1 MTEHKIHT
9 LEDLGA
15 IVAQQKHAGRR
26 VVLCHGTFDLL
37 HTGHIRHLQS
47 ARELGD
53 VLVVTVTGDRHV
65 RKGPGRPVFG
75 EDLRA
80 ENLAALA
87 CVDHVAINQADTA
100 LNVIHLLQPTL
111 YVKGSDY
118 VDAASDLT
126 GNIALEVA
134 AVREHGGDVHFTD
147 EITFSSTSLL
157 NNHFDVFSPEARAFL
172 SSFKQQ
178 YPLDDFIRRVKQL
191 KSQRVLVIGDVIL
204 DEYHYVSTLGQT
216 GKGNTL
222 AVRYQSEERFA
233 GGAVA
238 VANHAAGFCQEV
250 TLLTAIGKEPG
261 TLDYIA
267 DKLAPNVTL
276 AHIDFPTAQTLIK
289 RRFVDQDLQRL
300 FEVYFGGVEAE
311 RSTLDTFF
319 CQWLRRHGCE
329 YDTVVVPDFGNG
341 LISREIAGAIS
352 QHSRY
357 LAVNTQINSGNRGY
371 HVITRYPR
379 ADFLCLNE
387 PEARLAAH
395 DRQSPLETIAEELNR
410 RLSAS
415 ATAITRG
422 GQGALLVTR
431 DQTLSIPALS
441 SRVVDRIG
449 AGDAFLSLAGPCM
462 GAGLPPEIAVLAGSI
477 CAALD
482 VQIVCNR
489 EPVDPVLFFKYS
501 TTLLK

>member
-1 MTEHKIHT
+1 MTEHKIHS
-9 LEDLGA
+9 LEDLAA
-15 IVAQQKHAGRR
+15 IVAQLRGSGRR
-26 VVLCHGTFDLL
+26 VVLCHGTFDLM

-47 ARELGD
+47 ARQLGD
-53 VLVVTVTGDRHV
+53 VLVVTLTGDRYV

-87 CVDHVAINQADTA
+87 CVDHVAINQEETA
-100 LNVIHLLQPTL
+100 LNVIEALHPAL

-126 GNIALEVA
+126 GNIAREVA
-134 AVREHGGDVHFTD
+134 AVRAHGGDVHFTD
-147 EITFSSTSLL
+147 EITFSSTRLL
-157 NNHFDVFSPEARAFL
+157 NDHFDVFSPQARDFL
-172 SSFKQQ
+172 GEFKQQ
-178 YPLDDFIRRVKQL
+178 YPLEDFIERIKQL
-191 KSQRVLVIGDVIL
+191 KSQRVLVVGDAIL

-233 GGAVA
+233 GGSIA
-238 VANHAAGFCQEV
+238 VANHIAGFCREV
-250 TLLTAIGKEPG
+250 TLLTALGKESG
-261 TLDYIA
+261 TLEYVR
-267 DKLAPNVTL
+267 DKLLPNVEL
-276 AHIDFPTAQTLIK
+276 CHVEFPSAQTLIK

-300 FEVYFGGVEAE
+300 FEIYYGGEE
-311 RSTLDTFF
+311 PDRSELDRFF
-319 CQWLRRHGCE
+319 CAWLAKNASD

-341 LISREIAGAIS
+341 MISREVAHAIS
-352 QHSRY
+352 KYSRF

-395 DRQSPLETIAEELNR
+395 DRQSPLEIIAAELND
-410 RLSAS
+410 RLSAR

-422 GQGALLVTR
+422 GQGAMLVSEQKTM
-431 DQTLSIPALS
+431 SVPALS
-441 SRVVDRIG
+441 SKVVDRIG
-449 AGDAFLSLAGPCM
+449 AGDAFMSLAGPCM
-462 GAGLPPEIAVLAGSI
+462 GAGLPHDLSVFAGSLA
-477 CAALD
+477 AALD

-489 EPVDPVLFFKYS
+489 EPVDPVLFFKYA

>member
-1 MTEHKIHT
+1 MTEHKIHS
-9 LEDLGA
+9 LEDLAA
-15 IVAQQKHAGRR
+15 IVAGLKQAGKR
-26 VVLCHGTFDLL
+26 VVLCHGTFDLM

-47 ARELGD
+47 ARRLGD
-53 VLVVTVTGDRHV
+53 VLVVTLTGDAFV

-87 CVDHVAINQADTA
+87 CVDHVAINQDVTA
-100 LNVIHLLQPTL
+100 MSVIHALKPTL

-126 GNIALEVA
+126 GNIAREVA

-147 EITFSSTSLL
+147 EITFSSTNLL
-157 NNHFDVFSPEARAFL
+157 NTHFDVFSPAARSYL
-172 SSFKQQ
+172 S
-178 YPLDDFIRRVKQL
+178 DFRQRHPADRFIERIRSL
-191 KSQRVLVIGDVIL
+191 KSQRVLVVGDAII

-222 AVRYQSEERFA
+222 AVRYGSEERFA
-233 GGAVA
+233 GGAIA
-238 VANHAAGFCQEV
+238 VANHVAGFCDQV
-250 TLLTAIGKEPG
+250 TLLTALGREDG
-261 TLDYIA
+261 SLEYVRE
-267 DKLAPNVTL
+267 KLRPNVDL
-276 AHIDFPTAQTLIK
+276 QPAAFPTAQTLIK

-300 FEVYFGGVEAE
+300 FEVYYGGVEQE
-311 RSTLDTFF
+311 RSALDQHL
-319 CQWLRRHGCE
+319 CGWLARHGGDFDC
-329 YDTVVVPDFGNG
+329 VIVPDFGNG
-341 LISREIAGAIS
+341 LISREVAAAIS
-352 QHSRY
+352 ANARF

-395 DRQSPLETIAEELNR
+395 DRQSPLEVIATDLNQ
-410 RLSAS
+410 RLGAR

-422 GQGALLVTR
+422 VQGAMLVQG
-431 DQTLSIPALS
+431 DDVQTIPALS
-441 SRVVDRIG
+441 SKVVDRIG
-449 AGDAFLSLAGPCM
+449 AGDAFLSLAGVCM
-462 GAGLPPEIAVLAGSI
+462 GAGLPPDMALFAGSI
-477 CAALD
+477 SAALD
-482 VQIVCNR
+482 VLIVCNR
-489 EPVDPVLFFKYS
+489 EPVDPVLFFKYV

>member
-1 MTEHKIHT
+1 MTEHKIHS
-9 LEDLGA
+9 LDDLAA
-15 IVAQQKHAGRR
+15 ITRQLRAEGRR
-26 VVLCHGTFDLL
+26 VVLCHGTFDLM

-47 ARELGD
+47 ARQLGD
-53 VLVVTVTGDRHV
+53 VLVVTLTGDTFV

-87 CVDHVAINQADTA
+87 CVDHVAINQAETA
-100 LNVIHLLQPTL
+100 LNVIRLLQPSL

-126 GNIALEVA
+126 GNIAREVA
-134 AVREHGGDVHFTD
+134 AVREFGGDVHFTD
-147 EITFSSTSLL
+147 EITFSSTQLL

-172 SSFKQQ
+172 SDFKQR
-178 YPLDDFIRRVKQL
+178 YPLDDFIQRIKQL
-191 KSQRVLVIGDVIL
+191 KSQRVLVVGDAIL

-233 GGAVA
+233 GGAIA
-238 VANHAAGFCQEV
+238 VANHIAGFCQEV
-250 TLLTAIGKEPG
+250 TLLTALGREAG
-261 TLDYIA
+261 TCDYVR
-267 DKLAPNVTL
+267 DKLQPNVEL
-276 AHIDFPTAQTLIK
+276 QHYSFPTAQTLIK

-300 FEVYFGGVEAE
+300 FEVYFGGVEQE
-311 RSTLDTFF
+311 RSALDRFF
-319 CQWLRRHGCE
+319 CQWLDQHAADF
-329 YDTVVVPDFGNG
+329 DTVVVPDFGNG

-352 QHSRY
+352 KNARF
-357 LAVNTQINSGNRGY
+357 LVVNTQINSGNRGY

-395 DRQSPLETIAEELNR
+395 DRLSPLEVIASELNT
-410 RLSAS
+410 RLSAQ

-422 GQGALLVTR
+422 GQGALLVGE
-431 DQTLSIPALS
+431 QTVSIPALS
-441 SRVVDRIG
+441 SKVVDRIG
-449 AGDAFLSLAGPCM
+449 AGDAFMSLAGPCM
-462 GAGLPPEIAVLAGSI
+462 GAGLPAELSVFAGSLS
-477 CAALD
+477 AALD

-489 EPVDPVLFFKYS
+489 EPVDPILFFKYA

>member
-1 MTEHKIHT
+1 MTEHKIHS
-9 LEDLGA
+9 LDDLAA
-15 IVAQQKHAGRR
+15 IVAQLKALGRR
-26 VVLCHGTFDLL
+26 VVLCHGTFDLM

-47 ARELGD
+47 ARKLGD
-53 VLVVTVTGDRHV
+53 VLVVTLTGDPFV

-87 CVDHVAINQADTA
+87 CVDHVAINHAETA
-100 LNVIHLLQPTL
+100 INVIHALKPSL

-118 VDAASDLT
+118 VDAGTDLT
-126 GNIALEVA
+126 GNIALEVE
-134 AVREHGGDVHFTD
+134 AVRAHGGDVHFTD

-172 SSFKQQ
+172 ADFKQQ
-178 YPLDDFIRRVKQL
+178 YPLDEFIARVKQL
-191 KSQRVLVIGDVIL
+191 KSQRVLVVGDAII

-222 AVRYQSEERFA
+222 AVRYASEERFA
-233 GGAVA
+233 GGAIA
-238 VANHAAGFCQEV
+238 VANHVAGFCQEV
-250 TLLTAIGKEPG
+250 TLLTALGKEPG
-261 TLDYIA
+261 TREYVTE
-267 DKLAPNVTL
+267 KLRPNVQLPT
-276 AHIDFPTAQTLIK
+276 IEFPTAQTLIK
-289 RRFVDQDLQRL
+289 RRFVDQELQRL
-300 FEVYFGGVEAE
+300 FEVYFGGVEQE
-311 RSTLDTFF
+311 RTTLDQQV
-319 CQWLRRHGCE
+319 CQWLAENAGD
-329 YDTVVVPDFGNG
+329 YDTVIVPDFGNG
-341 LISREIAGAIS
+341 MISREIANAIS
-352 QHSRY
+352 RHARF

-395 DRQSPLETIAEELNR
+395 DRLSPLEMIASELNG
-410 RLSAS
+410 RLSAR

-422 GQGALLVTR
+422 SQGALLVGQDR
-431 DQTLSIPALS
+431 MLSIPALS
-441 SRVVDRIG
+441 SKVVDRIG
-449 AGDAFLSLAGPCM
+449 AGDAFLSLAGACM
-462 GAGLPPEIAVLAGSI
+462 GAGLPAEIAVLAGSI
-477 CAALD
+477 SAALD

-489 EPVDPVLFFKYS
+489 EPVDPVLFFKYA

>member
-1 MTEHKIHT
+1 MTEHKIHA
-9 LEDLGA
+9 LEDLAA
-15 IVAQQKHAGRR
+15 IVDEHKRQGRR
-26 VVLCHGTFDLL
+26 VVLCHGTFDLM

-47 ARELGD
+47 ARRLGD
-53 VLVVTVTGDRHV
+53 VLVVTLTGDAFV

-87 CVDHVAINQADTA
+87 CVDLVAVNQAETA
-100 LNVIHLLQPTL
+100 INVIHALKPSL

-118 VDAASDLT
+118 VDAAADLT
-126 GNIALEVA
+126 GNIAREVE
-134 AVREHGGDVHFTD
+134 AVRAHGGDVHFTD

-172 SSFKQQ
+172 ADFKQQ
-178 YPLDDFIRRVKQL
+178 FPLDEFIGRIRRL
-191 KSQRVLVIGDVIL
+191 KSQRVLVVGDAII

-222 AVRYQSEERFA
+222 AVRYASEERFA
-233 GGAVA
+233 GGAIA
-238 VANHAAGFCQEV
+238 VANHVAGFCQEV
-250 TLLTAIGKEPG
+250 TLLTALGKEPG
-261 TLDYIA
+261 TREYVSE
-267 DKLAPNVTL
+267 KLRPNVSL
-276 AHIDFPTAQTLIK
+276 PHIEFPTAQTLIK

-300 FEVYFGGVEAE
+300 FEVYFGGVEQE
-311 RSTLDTFF
+311 RSALDHQV
-319 CQWLRRHGCE
+319 CQWLAAHAAD
-329 YDTVVVPDFGNG
+329 YDTVIVPDFGNG
-341 LISREIAGAIS
+341 MISRDIAHAIS
-352 QHSRY
+352 THARF

-395 DRQSPLETIAEELNR
+395 DRLSPLEMIASELNS
-410 RLSAS
+410 RLSAR

-422 GQGALLVTR
+422 SAGALLVGQ
-431 DQTLSIPALS
+431 DSMLSIPALS
-441 SRVVDRIG
+441 SKVVDRIG
-449 AGDAFLSLAGPCM
+449 AGDAFLSLAGTCM
-462 GAGLPPEIAVLAGSI
+462 GAGEPPEIAVLAGSI
-477 CAALD
+477 SAALD

-489 EPVDPVLFFKYS
+489 EPVDPVLFCKYA